1 MAVRRM
7 GAMDMTAAWSF
18 SDASSV
24 EARTTIWGWIQ
35 QERLGNVIL
44 SHLDRPATLD
54 DWLENTGKGTVWSID
69 VGGTSYAVTYVQ
81 DGLGN
86 IPIIHCSVWRDAR
99 KWWKQIW
106 YAALRKTATVYGSK
120 AVLACFPAKY
130 RHIWNA
136 CLETGFEIMGIL
148 PGGTT
153 LRGKPADAVMA
164 IWRA

>member
-1 MAVRRM
+1 MAVRPM
-7 GAMDMTAAWSF
+7 EVMDTMIEFSF
-18 SDASSV
+18 SDASSL
-24 EARTTIWGWIQ
+24 EARTMIWDWIQ

-44 SHLDRPATLD
+44 SHLDRPATLK
-54 DWLENTGKGTVWSID
+54 DWLDNTDRGTVWSID
-69 VGGTSYAVTYVQ
+69 VDGFSYAVTYVQ
-81 DGLGN
+81 EGFGE

-106 YAALRKTATVYGSK
+106 FAALRKTATVYGSK

-130 RHIWNA
+130 RHIRNA
-136 CLETGFEIMGIL
+136 CRDTGFEMMGTL

-153 LRGKPADAVMA
+153 LRGKPADAVLA